1 VATSPIET
9 NTSLADELAK
19 RKESVRFAGGH
30 LFIALNM
37 PDEFL
42 KELLA
47 RVQPI
52 LATSTR

>member
-1 VATSPIET
+1 VATSPFEA